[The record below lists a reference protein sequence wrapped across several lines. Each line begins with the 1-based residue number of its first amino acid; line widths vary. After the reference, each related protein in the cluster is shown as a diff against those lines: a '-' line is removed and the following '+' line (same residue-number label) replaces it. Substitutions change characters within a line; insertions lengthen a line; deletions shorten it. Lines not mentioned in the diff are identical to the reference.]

1 LTSHEAKR
9 SAAATTSFLLAHE
22 KARKRARAKIPA
34 VNGQQR
40 SSIMWTLL
48 SLIYRLS
55 CRARLLEMRK
65 RHLAAAG
72 W

>member
-1 LTSHEAKR
+1 VTGHDAKR
-9 SAAATTSFLLAHE
+9 SAAATTSFLLARE
-22 KARKRARAKIPA
+22 EARKPHRANILA
-34 VNGQQR
+34 VDGQQR
-40 SSIMWTLL
+40 SSIMWTVL

-65 RHLAAAG
+65 HHLAAAG